1 MGPLLL
7 PNSCQAKRTGMTS
20 SRKKQAVL
28 AHVKGLRIKPLADH
42 FSLIEQIV
50 DVAKLIDAHT
60 GLLDA
65 GMRQH

>member
-1 MGPLLL
+1 MGRVTL
-7 PNSCQAKRTGMTS
+7 PNSCQAKRAGVTS

-28 AHVKGLRIKPLADH
+28 AYVEGPRIKPLAGH

-60 GLLDA
+60 SLLDA